1 MNNCGC
7 NNELPVFRTCDK
19 FGTFT
24 ANDVKCTDSSIPAEG
39 SIIPF
44 SSGISLS
51 TVQDSLGLIRAS
63 LLGFGTA
70 INIVPIIG
78 NSINLTNLLTEAFT
92 VPRDGEI
99 TAISG
104 TFASLSGFI
113 ADVSVIIRAQIFL
126 APEGSNIFTG
136 TNASV
141 DLKPPITGPNP
152 IGQITF
158 ASANIPPVPVTVGDR
173 LLMVFYISSITGF
186 LEFDRIVGNASAGI
200 NIV

>member
-7 NNELPVFRTCDK
+7 NNESSTFRCDK

-24 ANDVKCTDSSIPAEG
+24 ANDAKCMNVSIPAEG

-51 TVQDSLGLIRAS
+51 FVADILGIQIAS
-63 LLGFGTA
+63 LLGFSTA
-70 INIVPIIG
+70 FNFVPIISNTI
-78 NSINLTNLLTEAFT
+78 NSTNILTEAFA
-92 VPRDGEI
+92 VPRDGKI
-99 TAISG
+99 TAISA
-104 TFASLSGFI
+104 TFAPLDG
-113 ADVSVIIRAQIFL
+113 VILNGPVTIRAQIFL

-136 TNASV
+136 TSASV
-141 DLKPPITGPNP
+141 DLTPPLTGPSP

-158 ASANIPPVPVTVGDR
+158 ATANIPPVPVAVGDL
-173 LLMVFYISSITGF
+173 LLMVFYISSTTGDPNE
-186 LEFDRIVGNASAGI
+186 LDDIAGNASAGI